1 MFNSYIGL
9 NISRILL
16 FFLMPV
22 QDMLFGACLNPAFIA
37 VLRKNASKPEPLEL
51 IEVETFK
58 VRFQDCCQARDA
70 EKAKDKVLA
79 KEPDVEM
86 DEATKIERGVAPPT
100 PGKYQKGTP
109 EYWTATAA
117 QLCDIY
123 VLLHAE
129 PQTEAAMVKAIA
141 ESSLAPTSIRG
152 KPGRSCVLI
161 HLDTQLIGEASKR
174 PAYKLPP
181 IPDGLMS
188 KLLTAALKARGAQPV
203 KGSTHFDAPIEGDVV
218 LLNDGGRNDADACL
232 SHFKTGKTRRPVN
245 AHIDHWDL
253 SLVISQE
260 TLKLKRKKNRG
271 ALNQALFFLAMTKT

>member
-1 MFNSYIGL
+1 
-9 NISRILL
+9 
-16 FFLMPV
+16 
-22 QDMLFGACLNPAFIA
+22 MLFGACLNPAFIA

-79 KEPDVEM
+79 NEQQEVEM
-86 DEATKIERGVAPPT
+86 DEATKIERGFVPPT
-100 PGKYQKGTP
+100 PGKYQKGTA

-123 VLLHAE
+123 VLLHVE
-129 PQTEAAMVKAIA
+129 PVTEAAMVKAIS

-152 KPGRSCVLI
+152 KAGKSCVLT

-203 KGSTHFDAPIEGDVV
+203 KGSTHFDLPIEGDVV
-218 LLNDGGRNDADACL
+218 LLNDAGRRDDSTL
-232 SHFKTGKTRRPVN
+232 SHFKTGKTRLPVN

-253 SLVISQE
+253 SLIISQD
-260 TLKLKRKKNRG
+260 TLKQKRKKNRG
-271 ALNQALFFLAMTKT
+271 ALNQAPFIL